1 MKSNKNF
8 HTARGYQRLLQ
19 QKKKLTPSMEDY
31 LEMIY
36 RDCLV
41 EGYTRVNVLAERLNV
56 QAPSASKMVHK
67 LTELELLDYEKY
79 GIIRLT
85 DTGRE
90 LGEFL
95 LNRHQ
100 TIERFLRNLGVSD
113 SILTETEMIEHNV
126 SISTLNKISL
136 LNQFLQDHPTVHKQ
150 FLRYSRDHEE
160 SSGN

>member
-1 MKSNKNF
+1 MKSIKTF

-19 QKKKLTPSMEDY
+19 QKKNLTPSMEDY

-36 RDCLV
+36 RDCLTD
-41 EGYTRVNVLAERLNV
+41 GYTRVNILAERLSV
-56 QAPSASKMVHK
+56 QAPSASKMVQK

-85 DTGRE
+85 DAGRE

-100 TIERFLRNLGVSD
+100 AIEKFLTHLGVTESL
-113 SILTETEMIEHNV
+113 LTETEMIEHNV
-126 SISTLNKISL
+126 SLATLNRIEL
-136 LNQFLQDHPTVHKQ
+136 LNRFFEDYPETHRQFIK
-150 FLRYSRDHEE
+150 YAEE
-160 SSGN
+160 E